1 MCVSQRFADDFYNRK
16 RSFFM
21 RIIQNLELRIDFC
34 RVVCYSENERNV
46 SLSEVKN
53 MKATMK
59 DIAQKTGLGLATISK
74 YMNGGHVLEKNRIAI
89 EAAIEELDYTVNE
102 FARGLKTNR
111 SKTVGVVIPQLNN
124 IFMTSII
131 TNVEE
136 VLRRHGYGILVTDT
150 GKDEEREEEAIRFL
164 LRKKVD
170 GLFII
175 ATSKEVKILD
185 VVLKNQIPVV
195 VVDRKIERLEGI
207 TDTVL
212 VENFQV
218 AKKTVQYLIDRG
230 HTKIGLLIGSRETYT
245 SRRRMDGYREAFKEN
260 HIPIQEEWIATADF
274 TVQGGYESTK
284 RLLKEKEPITA
295 LFATNYEM
303 TLGALLALNE
313 RGISIPEQ
321 VSLIGFD
328 NPDLAKA
335 MRPKLTLVSQPIEE
349 IGKSAAKL
357 LLERMELR
365 ETGKGKTIVL
375 NASLEEGAS
384 VSIRGKAKD
393 EK

>member
-1 MCVSQRFADDFYNRK
+1 
-16 RSFFM
+16 
-21 RIIQNLELRIDFC
+21 
-34 RVVCYSENERNV
+34 
-46 SLSEVKN
+46 

-74 YMNGGHVLEKNRIAI
+74 YMNGGNVLEKNRIAI
-89 EAAIEELDYTVNE
+89 ESAIEELDYTVNE

-131 TNVEE
+131 TSVED

-150 GKDEEREEEAIRFL
+150 GKDAEREEEAIRFL

-175 ATSKEVKILD
+175 ATSKEVKVLD
-185 VVLKNQIPVV
+185 MVLKNQIPVV
-195 VVDRKIERLEGI
+195 VVDRKIERLEG
-207 TDTVL
+207 TADMVL
-212 VENFQV
+212 VENFQA
-218 AKKTVQYLIDRG
+218 AKKTVQYLIDMG
-230 HTKIGLLIGSRETYT
+230 HRKIGILIGSRETYT
-245 SRRRMDGYREAFKEN
+245 SRRRMDGYREALMEN
-260 HIPIQEEWIATADF
+260 GIPIRESWIATADF

-313 RGISIPEQ
+313 KGISIPEQ
-321 VSLIGFD
+321 ISLIGFD

-357 LLERMELR
+357 LLERMEGR
-365 ETGKGKTIVL
+365 ETGSGKTIVL
-375 NASLEEGAS
+375 SANLEEGAS
-384 VSIRGKAKD
+384 VADKRKLR
-393 EK
+393 

>member
-1 MCVSQRFADDFYNRK
+1 
-16 RSFFM
+16 
-21 RIIQNLELRIDFC
+21 
-34 RVVCYSENERNV
+34 
-46 SLSEVKN
+46 

-74 YMNGGHVLEKNRIAI
+74 YMNGGNVLEKNRIAI
-89 EAAIEELDYTVNE
+89 ESAIEELDYTVNE

-131 TNVEE
+131 TSVED

-150 GKDEEREEEAIRFL
+150 GKDAEREEEAIRFL

-170 GLFII
+170 GLIII
-175 ATSKEVKILD
+175 ATSKEVKVLD
-185 VVLKNQIPVV
+185 MVLKNQIPVV
-195 VVDRKIERLEGI
+195 VVDRKIERLEGT
-207 TDTVL
+207 TDMVL
-212 VENFQV
+212 VENFQA
-218 AKKTVQYLIDRG
+218 AKKTVQYLIDMG
-230 HTKIGLLIGSRETYT
+230 HRKIGILIGSRETYT
-245 SRRRMDGYREAFKEN
+245 SRRRMDGYREAFMEN
-260 HIPIQEEWIATADF
+260 GIPIRESWIATADF

-313 RGISIPEQ
+313 KGISIPEQ
-321 VSLIGFD
+321 ISLIGFD

-357 LLERMELR
+357 LLERMEGR
-365 ETGKGKTIVL
+365 ETGSGKTIVL
-375 NASLEEGAS
+375 SANLEEGAS
-384 VSIRGKAKD
+384 VADKRKLR
-393 EK
+393 

>member
-1 MCVSQRFADDFYNRK
+1 
-16 RSFFM
+16 
-21 RIIQNLELRIDFC
+21 
-34 RVVCYSENERNV
+34 
-46 SLSEVKN
+46 

-111 SKTVGVVIPQLNN
+111 SNTVGVVIPQLNN

-131 TNVEE
+131 TSVEE

-150 GKDEEREEEAIRFL
+150 GKDAKQEEEAIHFL

-175 ATSKEVKILD
+175 ATSNEVRELD

-207 TDTVL
+207 VDTVL
-212 VENFQV
+212 VENFQA
-218 AKKTVQYLIDRG
+218 AKKTVQYLIGRG
-230 HTKIGLLIGSRETYT
+230 HTKIGILIGSRETYT
-245 SRRRMDGYREAFKEN
+245 SRRRMDGYREALKEN
-260 HIPIQEEWIATADF
+260 HIPIREEWIETADF
-274 TVQGGYESTK
+274 TVQGGYKSTI
-284 RLLKEKEPITA
+284 RLLKEQEPITA

-321 VSLIGFD
+321 ISLIGFD
-328 NPDLAKA
+328 NPDLANA
-335 MRPKLTLVSQPIEE
+335 MRPRLTLVSQPIEE
-349 IGKSAAKL
+349 IGKSAAEL
-357 LLERMELR
+357 LLNRMERR

-375 NASLEEGAS
+375 NTTLEEGAS
-384 VSIRGKAKD
+384 VLDRRKISAEDRQK
-393 EK
+393 ER